1 MPSTT
6 HWVISVVLHFAL
18 WLSYFKCTPLQISIR
33 DAAIEGHE
41 SAHPYMKVS
50 PIDVLLEKEG
60 SNMIWDIGQL
70 FKYCVNLQLPRTP
83 AHYSAVIY
91 CKMDSTLKL
100 LLQES

>member
-1 MPSTT
+1 MHT
-6 HWVISVVLHFAL
+6 FADL
-18 WLSYFKCTPLQISIR
+18 RIR

-50 PIDVLLEKEG
+50 PIDVLIEKEG
-60 SNMIWDIGQL
+60 SNMIWDIGQF